1 MGSSYWVTG
10 TDGREYGPVP
20 IETIGRWIGEG
31 RLIPSSLVRVEGSA
45 PTEARLVPEIAA
57 IFADSPRSGGVA
69 DPAST
74 QVFAPLAEFRVWGFF
89 GQAWE
94 LVKIHWLPLAAI
106 VFINGLLTGVPYL
119 GTCVAFIIGGAL
131 QVGIWRAFLGAI
143 DGRPPRVGMMFEG
156 FDMFGDAILAYF
168 ITLFLIGLGCVF
180 LIVPGIILALMWLFT
195 FPVLAE
201 NRLSFWEAMKR
212 SAVLTEGYRWR
223 LFLLCLACIPI
234 LLLGLVVL
242 CVGVFVAAA
251 VCMTAF
257 GLAYRWLVAKKRA
270 APAFPATTPA

>member
-1 MGSSYWVTG
+1 MASSYWVTG

-31 RLIPSSLVRVEGSA
+31 RLIPASLVRVEGGA

-57 IFADSPRSGGVA
+57 IFAASARSGGAAGPV
-69 DPAST
+69 SS
-74 QVFAPLAEFRVWGFF
+74 QVFAPAAEFRVWGFF
-89 GQAWE
+89 GQSWE
-94 LVKIHWLPLAAI
+94 LMKIHWLPLAAMA
-106 VFINGLLTGVPYL
+106 FINSAITGVPYL
-119 GTCVAFIIGGAL
+119 GTCVALIIGGAI
-131 QVGIWRAFLGAI
+131 QVGIWRAILGAI

-156 FDMFGDAILAYF
+156 FDMFGDAFLAYLV
-168 ITLFLIGLGCVF
+168 ILVLVALGFVF
-180 LIVPGIILALMWLFT
+180 LIVPGIILALMWMFT

-201 NRLSFWEAMKR
+201 NRLSFWEAMQR

-234 LLLGLVVL
+234 ILLGLLVL
-242 CVGVFVAAA
+242 CVGVFVAAP

-257 GLAYRWLVAKKRA
+257 AFAYRWLVAKKSMT
-270 APAFPATTPA
+270 PAVPATTPA